1 MPITS
6 PSSHDSALLAFGQ
19 AVRAERTA
27 QGVSQ
32 EELTLR
38 SGIDRSYLGA
48 IERGEQNP
56 ALLHLVRISLALDVP
71 LSKLM
76 AHAAL
81 KPHDRGCTLHQTPR
95 CCSPKRTGD

>member
-6 PSSHDSALLAFGQ
+6 PSSHDPALAAFGQ
-19 AVRAERTA
+19 AVRAERAA

-32 EELTLR
+32 EELALR
-38 SGIDRSYLGA
+38 AGIDRSYIGA

-56 ALLHLVRISLALDVP
+56 GLLHLVRISQALQVP

-76 AHAAL
+76 ELAAL
-81 KPHDRGCTLHQTPR
+81 
-95 CCSPKRTGD
+95 